1 MIVHNRHPSPY
12 NPDMKSATV
21 SVIGRPSAGKST
33 LVNTITGMKVS
44 ITSPTPQTTRN
55 KTRGIYTSWEACKQQ
70 VHGYA
75 GALYKGFDTK
85 EEAQKAQDAAKA
97 LFVGGGDMSN
107 VPSTT
112 LEAASL
118 TDGSIGIL
126 DLMLKCGLVPS
137 KKEAR
142 RLIEQGGVELDG
154 QKVTDVNAS
163 VSAAQLS
170 GDGVMIKKGKK
181 VFHRASLQG

>member
-1 MIVHNRHPSPY
+1 
-12 NPDMKSATV
+12 
-21 SVIGRPSAGKST
+21 
-33 LVNTITGMKVS
+33 
-44 ITSPTPQTTRN
+44 
-55 KTRGIYTSWEACKQQ
+55 
-70 VHGYA
+70 
-75 GALYKGFDTK
+75 
-85 EEAQKAQDAAKA
+85 
-97 LFVGGGDMSN
+97 MSN